1 MPDLD
6 RYVKAIQDLV
16 SQIGSPAERLSA
28 MEQATARLRP
38 QGDPR
43 RAAGELVTGLTA
55 MPERMRDMQRLLSE
69 FADPGKQMR
78 QFQEQLSTTRQ
89 QLQLMASQLETAET
103 TIGRIADLA
112 ERLASFQEPF
122 RNAAST
128 LWGNER
134 GDESDAPAS
143 ADVPRRPPP
152 AP

>member
-55 MPERMRDMQRLLSE
+55 MPERMRDLQRLLSE
-69 FADPGKQMR
+69 FADPGKQLR

-128 LWGNER
+128 LWSTDRADE
-134 GDESDAPAS
+134 GDPGGAGAPG
-143 ADVPRRPPP
+143 RPPP